1 MFGVRL
7 FDGILY
13 QIEWLKKVTDLNQSA
28 AIFHI
33 FSLPKGILRAILC
46 ITRF

>member
-1 MFGVRL
+1 MFGVKL

-13 QIEWLKKVTDLNQSA
+13 QIEWLKKFALNQSA

-33 FSLPKGILRAILC
+33 LFLPKGILRAILY